1 MIDFGVSDKKTRALE
16 ERMAACGIKESDLEE
31 QFIKSQG
38 PGGQHV
44 NKNATCVA
52 IKHLPT
58 GIHIKVQEG
67 RSQVMNRYYARK
79 RLCEHLEAK
88 QLGEESPQAKRIA
101 KLRKQKQRRKR
112 RTKNRDQG
120 SGAGDQDV

>member
-1 MIDFGVSDKKTRALE
+1 MIDFGVSEKKARALE
-16 ERMAACGIKESDLEE
+16 ERMAACGVRECDLEE

-44 NKNATCVA
+44 NKTATCVA
-52 IKHLPT
+52 IRHMPT
-58 GIHIKVQEG
+58 GAHIKVQEG
-67 RSQVMNRYYARK
+67 RSQAMNRYYARK
-79 RLCEHLEAK
+79 RLCEHIEAK
-88 QLGEESPQAKRIA
+88 TLGEDSPEAKRIA

-120 SGAGDQDV
+120 SDAGD

>member
-1 MIDFGVSDKKTRALE
+1 MIDFGVSEKKAKALE
-16 ERMAACGIKESDLEE
+16 DRMVACGIKESEIEE

-58 GIHIKVQEG
+58 GTHIKVQEG

-79 RLCEHLEAK
+79 RLCERLEAT
-88 QLGEESPQAKRIA
+88 QLGEESPEAKRIA

-120 SGAGDQDV
+120 SGAEDS

>member
-1 MIDFGVSDKKTRALE
+1 MIDFGVTEKKARALE
-16 ERMAACGIKESDLEE
+16 KRMAALGIRECDLEE

-44 NKNATCVA
+44 NKTATCVA
-52 IKHLPT
+52 IKHVPSGL
-58 GIHIKVQEG
+58 HIKVQEG
-67 RSQVMNRYYARK
+67 RSQAMNRYYARK

-88 QLGEESPQAKRIA
+88 ALGDESPEAKRIA

-112 RTKNRDQG
+112 RTKRRDQG
-120 SGAGDQDV
+120 

>member
-1 MIDFGVSDKKTRALE
+1 MIDFGVTEKKARALE
-16 ERMAACGIKESDLEE
+16 ERMAACGIKENDIEE
-31 QFIKSQG
+31 SFIKSQG

-44 NKNATCVA
+44 NKTATCVA
-52 IKHLPT
+52 IKHGPT
-58 GIHIKVQEG
+58 GLHIKAQEG
-67 RSQVMNRYYARK
+67 RSQAMNRYYARK

-88 QLGEESPQAKRIA
+88 QLGQESPEAKRIA

-120 SGAGDQDV
+120 PGE

>member
-1 MIDFGVSDKKTRALE
+1 MINFGVSEKKARALE
-16 ERMAACGIKESDLEE
+16 ERMAACGFKESDIEE

-44 NKNATCVA
+44 NKTATCVA
-52 IKHLPT
+52 IKHGPT
-58 GIHIKVQEG
+58 GLHIKVQEG
-67 RSQVMNRYYARK
+67 RSQAMNRYYARK
-79 RLCEHLEAK
+79 RVCENLEAR
-88 QLGEESPQAKRIA
+88 QLGEDSPEAKRIA

-120 SGAGDQDV
+120 